1 MSIPDDIRG
10 NLRAQLW
17 AEADTIG
24 WSDLSGSDKSRRYDD
39 WVVREDVGGVLGR
52 YMDARAVRVYI
63 KDTVMKSYAS
73 QQSESHERP
82 FRVLGVEPE
91 AEVVEDYVK
100 PHGRRLADGR
110 IVSWGKASNWK
121 AILMAQF
128 ERCRNGDYTS
138 GGVVLSGACGRYQS
152 AAFRALVEDAA
163 GRLATGRVAWLE
175 M

>member
-1 MSIPDDIRG
+1 VSIPDNVRES
-10 NLRAQLW
+10 LRDQLW

-24 WSDLSGSDKSRRYDD
+24 WSTLSGPDKSRRYDD
-39 WVVREDVGGVLGR
+39 WVVREDVGGKLGR
-52 YMDARAVRVYI
+52 HMDARAVRVYL
-63 KDTVMKSYAS
+63 KDTVMKGYALRRL
-73 QQSESHERP
+73 ESHERP
-82 FRVLGVEPE
+82 FRVLGVELE

-110 IVSWGKASNWK
+110 IISWGSASNWK

-128 ERCRNGDYTS
+128 ERCRHRNCTS
-138 GGVVLSGACGRYQS
+138 GGIVLSGASGRYQS

-163 GRLATGRVAWLE
+163 GLLGTGRIAWLE